1 MHEAGRN
8 CPVVIMHAFQIF
20 VGCLAVKLVDIC
32 CILCVESFYQK
43 SFDLVEQNLNFRN
56 WKKSGNGFRLSEQ

>member
-1 MHEAGRN
+1 MISLLVFR
-8 CPVVIMHAFQIF
+8 IF

-56 WKKSGNGFRLSEQ
+56 VKKSGNEFRMSEQCPFD